1 MKLPVTLQPDERV
14 VYSSARGGTAHHSAW
29 WWLAAVIGGLN
40 VCNAPMWLGFYF
52 MRTDDAAPPHG
63 SFPFFT
69 MAEAVFAIVLLVR
82 WIDLRFRP
90 AYVVTNQRILARR
103 ILQPVLAI
111 EPADITG
118 SARFLVKYS
127 RYGRIVRETLTNT
140 VVVGLRSGTT
150 MRIGPVKDADTL
162 VALFMG
168 LAQGAIDLRA
178 LPGVNGELAAAETR
192 RDLFFARSTR
202 AGGAERGP
210 LFVGPTTMIGF
221 AAELMTSQML
231 ALFTLV
237 GVARSAEEIEERMI
251 AVASSSE
258 FGRAVV
264 MTREGTTL
272 TLDKKSLV
280 LAGEDRKVA
289 FDLTPEDARRAEA
302 WLPKNEA
309 HPYR

>member
-14 VYSSARGGTAHHSAW
+14 VYSSVRSGTAHHSAW
-29 WWLAAVIGGLN
+29 WWLAAVVGGLQ
-40 VCNAPMWLGFYF
+40 VCNAPMWIVFYVA
-52 MRTDDAAPPHG
+52 RTDSTSSAASG
-63 SFPFFT
+63 FPFFT
-69 MAEAVFAIVLLVR
+69 VAESILVIVLLVR
-82 WIDLRFRP
+82 WLDLRFRP
-90 AYVVTNQRILARR
+90 AYLVTNQRILVRR

-111 EPADITG
+111 DPADVTG

-127 RYGRIVRETLTNT
+127 RYGQIVRETLTQT
-140 VVVGLRSGTT
+140 VVIGLRSGSPK
-150 MRIGPVKDADTL
+150 RIGPVNDADTL
-162 VALFMG
+162 VSLFNG
-168 LAQGAIDLRA
+168 LAQGEIDLRA

-202 AGGAERGP
+202 ASDVERGP
-210 LFVGPTTMIGF
+210 LFVGPGTMIGF
-221 AAELMTSQML
+221 AAELLTSQML
-231 ALFTLV
+231 QLYTIV
-237 GVARSAEEIEERMI
+237 GAPRSAEEIEERLI
-251 AVASSSE
+251 ALAASAT

-264 MTREGTTL
+264 MKREGTTL
-272 TLDKKSLV
+272 TLEKRSLV